1 MTRRVAAL
9 ATAALLLV
17 AFIMPGPA
25 NATGGGGGGGGL
37 PAAGPLVPPIVATFP
52 AGDDGLFAESM
63 AADRKGN
70 LFASVTNWMPE
81 GFSNIGQIWE
91 ISRDGGLSPYGP
103 QLDAGGGLLTGIA
116 FDDEGQLYVAAATF
130 GEDPAPGV
138 FRVSPGGPST
148 RVLSL
153 PDFSFPNGLAFHGG
167 YLYVSDSN
175 GAIWRSRPRGD
186 ASEAPSTPWLED
198 PVLAPVDNLGVNGIA
213 FLGNSLYAVNADTG
227 AVIRIPVLRD
237 GAPGAPIVV
246 ASDPALVTADGVA
259 FDVEGGLWIAVN
271 HESGGALARVARD
284 GSVTVVASDPG
295 WLDYPTQPVFG
306 TTGSAKATLYVENGA
321 FFSGA
326 PNVIA
331 LDVGVR
337 GQPLP

>member
-1 MTRRVAAL
+1 MHRRVAAV

-17 AFIMPGPA
+17 AFVMPGPA
-25 NATGGGGGGGGL
+25 TATGGGGGGSPGDRT
-37 PAAGPLVPPIVATFP
+37 LVPRLVATFTP
-52 AGDDGLFAESM
+52 GELGSFAESM
-63 AADRKGN
+63 AADRSGN
-70 LFASVTNWMPE
+70 LYASVTDWMPD
-81 GFSNIGQIWE
+81 GASNVGQIWM
-91 ISRDGGLSPYGP
+91 IARTGQLSAFGP
-103 QLDAGGGLLTGIA
+103 PLDAGSGLLTGLA
-116 FDDEGQLYVAAATF
+116 FDGDGQLYVAAATF
-130 GEDPAPGV
+130 GENPEPGV
-138 FRVSPGGPST
+138 FRVSADGPAT

-186 ASEAPSTPWLED
+186 ASQAPSTPWLED
-198 PVLAPVDNLGVNGIA
+198 PVLAPVANLGVNGIA

-237 GAPGAPIVV
+237 GAPGAPVVV

-271 HESGGALARVARD
+271 HESGGALARVTQD

-306 TTGSAKATLYVENGA
+306 TKGSAKATLYVENGA